1 MRPCVR
7 LEPFLTLANKLN
19 NQTNGKLLR
28 YIAAAGL
35 AVGGILGMAGTF
47 APTDALRGLAWGI
60 DGAALVVAS
69 ALLAILFFRQGK
81 DLVAAGYVVFAVGE
95 GLLLPGA
102 AMDLAASGPSFGA
115 GVSLWAAGLLLIS
128 GPRVYPEL
136 VRFLGFAAA
145 ALFVATA
152 VQIFCR
158 VPLHPKSS
166 PLPFFAYPVLVATL
180 FGWIWTLLTHKDPV

>member
-1 MRPCVR
+1 MTNRTTDKH
-7 LEPFLTLANKLN
+7 LTN
-19 NQTNGKLLR
+19 
-28 YIAAAGL
+28 IAAAGL

-69 ALLAILFFRQGK
+69 ALLAVRFFRLGH
-81 DLVAAGYVVFAVGE
+81 DFVAAGYFVFAVGE

-128 GPRVYPEL
+128 GPRVYPMF
-136 VRFLGFAAA
+136 VRILGFAAA
-145 ALFVATA
+145 VLLGATA
-152 VQIFCR
+152 IQIYCR
-158 VPLHPKSS
+158 VPLQPKSA
-166 PLPFFAYPVLVATL
+166 PLPFYAYPVLVATL
-180 FGWIWTLLTHKDPV
+180 FGWIWTLLSRKDSV

>member
-1 MRPCVR
+1 
-7 LEPFLTLANKLN
+7 LSH
-19 NQTNGKLLR
+19 QTNDRLLR
-28 YIAAAGL
+28 VIAAAGL

-60 DGAALVVAS
+60 DGTSLVVAS
-69 ALLAILFFRQGK
+69 ALLAVHFYRLGH
-81 DLVAAGYVVFAVGE
+81 DLVAAGYIVFAVGE
-95 GLLLPGA
+95 GLLLSGA
-102 AMDLAASGPSFGA
+102 AMDLAASGSSFGA

-128 GPRVYPEL
+128 GPQVYPVL

-145 ALFVATA
+145 VLFVATA

-158 VPLHPKSS
+158 VPLHPKSA

-180 FGWIWTLLTHKDPV
+180 FGWIWALLRRRDAIVESLKR